1 MPFNRTS
8 SRVAIGLFAILLA
21 SPTFG
26 QGPLGFQIFAP
37 ADVST
42 YGGAIEPN
50 EGYFFQFD
58 GLYWS
63 VSPPKTSYVGLAP
76 PAKREVNYGPNVID
90 RVDQYSTLNTS
101 QIKDQFSPG
110 NRFEFG
116 RVEDRNGWFV
126 SIYQIRDQE
135 QDATIPAANVVFND
149 PPFGPADP
157 VTLQQQAYLW
167 GPVGTGVNGNLPVTL
182 YDVLMNHSIDT
193 WGVELM
199 YLHRMRTCHNGGTFE
214 LFGGARYLE
223 FNDTFGIQA
232 GADPGGTVP
241 SFLAGSSWESV
252 AENHVVG
259 PEVGLRWFKKQ
270 GRWTL
275 STEGRFMAGLN
286 CQNIHEQVNLGP
298 NLSPGSHTTFYPTVL
313 GPTTAT
319 YSANA
324 REFSPVIELRLEG
337 RYQITRA
344 ISFHAGWTGV
354 WMDNIARGSGTID
367 YSMPAMGID
376 MSRNREDLLMNGLT
390 LGFDVNR

>member
-1 MPFNRTS
+1 MLFNRTS
-8 SRVAIGLFAILLA
+8 SRVAIGLFVILMA
-21 SPTFG
+21 SSTFG

-63 VSPPKTSYVGLAP
+63 VSPPNKSLVGQEGERAVYYSPTDTANLH
-76 PAKREVNYGPNVID
+76 
-90 RVDQYSTLNTS
+90 STLDTS

-116 RVEDRNGWFV
+116 RVEDRNGWFM

-135 QDATIPAANVVFND
+135 QDPTIPSADVLFAS
-149 PPFGPADP
+149 PA
-157 VTLQQQAYLW
+157 VGQTEWLK
-167 GPVGTGVNGNLPVTL
+167 GPVSTGGLPANDKELPVTL
-182 YDVLMNHSIDT
+182 YNIQMNHSIDT

-199 YLHRMRTCHNGGTFE
+199 YLHRMLTCHKGGTFE
-214 LFGGARYLE
+214 LFMGARYLE

-232 GADPGGTVP
+232 GADPGKSMP
-241 SFLAGSSWESV
+241 SFLAGSAWESI

-259 PEVGLRWFKKQ
+259 PQIGLRWFKKQ

-275 STEGRFMAGLN
+275 SSEGRFMAGLN
-286 CQNIHEQVNLGP
+286 YQNIHQQATIGP
-298 NLSPGSHTTFYPTVL
+298 NLNPGSGATFYPRVL

-319 YSANA
+319 YSDYS
-324 REFSPVIELRLEG
+324 REFSPAIELRLEG

-344 ISFHAGWTGV
+344 ISFHAGWTGI
-354 WMDNIARGSGTID
+354 WMDGIARGSSTID
-367 YSMPAMGID
+367 YAMPAMGID
-376 MSRNREDLLMNGLT
+376 MSRNREDILMNGLT

>member
-8 SRVAIGLFAILLA
+8 SRVAIGLFLILMA

-63 VSPPKTSYVGLAP
+63 VSPPDKSLVGQPGERL
-76 PAKREVNYGPNVID
+76 VYYGTGQNAMEH
-90 RVDQYSTLNTS
+90 STLDSS

-116 RVEDRNGWFV
+116 RVEDRDGWLV

-135 QDATIPAANVVFND
+135 QDATVPSAAVLFTNPTHGGSNNKGWLDGPVTT
-149 PPFGPADP
+149 GGLPADD
-157 VTLQQQAYLW
+157 VE
-167 GPVGTGVNGNLPVTL
+167 LPVTL
-182 YDVLMNHSIDT
+182 YDVEMNHSVDT

-199 YLHRMRTCHNGGTFE
+199 YLHRLRTCHNGGTFE

-223 FNDTFGIQA
+223 FNDTFGIRA
-232 GADPGGTVP
+232 GSDPGNTIP
-241 SFLAGSSWESV
+241 SFLSDSSWESV
-252 AENHVVG
+252 AENHIVG
-259 PEVGLRWFKKQ
+259 PQVGVRWFKKQ

-286 CQNIHEQVNLGP
+286 CLNVHQEANIGP
-298 NLSPGSHTTFYPTVL
+298 NLNPGAGTALYPRYLGSTTN
-313 GPTTAT
+313 T
-319 YSANA
+319 YSDYA
-324 REFSPVIELRLEG
+324 REFSPTIELRLEG

-344 ISFHAGWTGV
+344 ISFHAGWTGI
-354 WMDNIARGSGTID
+354 WMDNIARGSSTID
-367 YSMPAMGID
+367 YTMPSLGVD
-376 MSRNREDLLMNGLT
+376 MSRREDVLMNGLT